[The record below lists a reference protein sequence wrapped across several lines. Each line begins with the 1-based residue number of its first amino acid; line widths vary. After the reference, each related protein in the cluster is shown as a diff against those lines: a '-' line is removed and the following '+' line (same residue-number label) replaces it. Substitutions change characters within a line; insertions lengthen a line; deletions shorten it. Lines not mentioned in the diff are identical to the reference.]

1 MQEVKLS
8 SDMVLTLYGSIKE
21 LPIGLSKKFGA
32 YLLQDAGIGSSME
45 DVDDHLGRLMKYL
58 SLNRTQDALEEAK
71 NLRYNIF
78 SMLVGTD
85 YRSMSLLCLVAKVN
99 GEPWDDYSPE
109 GLNSLLDKIKQYPV
123 GTLEKVLEEVKKNL
137 IPNANYIF
145 QNTSGM
151 TSTISKKSGNT

>member
-32 YLLQDAGIGSSME
+32 YLLQDAGIGSSIE

-58 SLNRTQDALEEAK
+58 SLGRMSDALEEAK
-71 NLRYNIF
+71 NLRYNLF
-78 SMLVGTD
+78 TMLVGTD
-85 YRSMSLLCLVAKVN
+85 YRSLSLLCLVAKVN
-99 GEPWDDYSPE
+99 GVAWDDHSSE
-109 GLNSLLDKIKQYPV
+109 GLTTLLGQISQYPV
-123 GTLEKVLEEVKKNL
+123 GALEKALEEVKKNL

-151 TSTISKKSGNT
+151 MQTIYKK